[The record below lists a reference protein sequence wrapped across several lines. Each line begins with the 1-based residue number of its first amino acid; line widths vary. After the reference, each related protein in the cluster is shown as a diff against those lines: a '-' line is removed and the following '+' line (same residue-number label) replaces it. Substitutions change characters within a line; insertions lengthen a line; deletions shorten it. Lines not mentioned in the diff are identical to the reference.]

1 MAQPPSER
9 RSNSLPNGH
18 PASTNGTGTNGA
30 RPDEF
35 TEFAESAIAPTDADV
50 NQVELTEAELAK
62 LEQSAASPPN
72 PTNGHS
78 TANHAVIGQET
89 LGRNGSSNGLHSG
102 FGGDSSNESNAAE
115 FDAEF
120 ELEPPAVVEPD
131 RPDPDA
137 GGLLVAIPPRP
148 LPRPPFWHRLETKA
162 AAIAML
168 CGLLSGALVG
178 GGVYLATSR
187 LISQQAKQIQTQQT
201 EQLADNIAAFLR
213 DRAQEVNQ
221 IANSTALA
229 SAGFWNQPL
238 ADKQQ
243 ILNRLQAQQTNYAA
257 LTIFNA
263 QGQIVV
269 QAPGQV
275 PPVPANSAP
284 ATTDAAPPPNLGN
297 ADIANAPAGSEPT
310 AELAADPNPV
320 AEPEPVN
327 TTIQQV
333 LTSQQ
338 VTLAPATT
346 PGAVFNI
353 AAPVRVNGQFVG
365 VLQAQIAEET
375 IQPALVPAAAEPNQ
389 SYLIQSDG
397 TLLTQSDLQSS
408 DQLPASVAE
417 AWTRLA
423 QADETL
429 VQQDS
434 FWVSAVPV
442 PPPVAGLAEDSA
454 LSAVWVQPEFGVQ
467 RLPASVAYTIGIG
480 ALLAGL
486 GSGALGA
493 WAASRTVRSLR
504 QTTQAIQD
512 LERDR
517 RLPAFP
523 ITGHDEA
530 AVLGRSV
537 QSLATHL
544 DQTRQTHV
552 LELAELQDDVDAAR
566 QQAEAIRDRIQHLQ
580 QEHQIQ
586 LDQLQADTDQR
597 QATWQQATDQ
607 LRADHAR
614 QIDAVRADYIQQIE
628 RLQQDAQHGRQ
639 QQEAVVQQLEDQRRL
654 QLEELRVA
662 MQAVNQGDLDQ
673 PLPELAGE
681 LQDMAQA
688 YSLTV
693 RQLHQAKQQQARS
706 QTRLA
711 EIIAQLDQEI
721 QSLHGI
727 EQSFDP
733 LSLWPTAD
741 QSLRTVSTTL
751 QNLTHNMQQLKEL
764 AQSTETTLA
773 DTSATQPI
781 TNLKTLHQS
790 SDDLQQQLEQIQPNL
805 QQMTQTVLELSQITG
820 QITLL
825 AFNASLN
832 LSRLPGDISDARQP
846 LAKRLGQLRSLS
858 QQSTQKTHSLTQ
870 QMAQFQQTIT
880 HVSPQVG
887 QIATQV
893 LSNVQTL
900 TQLQQQLDQLA
911 QLQQTLLPQL
921 DQTYQTLADQP
932 QSILGTLEAM
942 QNAPTQS
949 QQTRTQL
956 AQITTTLQSILATAQ
971 DLNPDPPNT
980 P

>member
-9 RSNSLPNGH
+9 RSNSPPHDH
-18 PASTNGTGTNGA
+18 PASSNGTGANGA

-35 TEFAESAIAPTDADV
+35 ANEFTESAESAIASTHADV
-50 NQVELTEAELAK
+50 DQVELTEAELAE
-62 LEQSAASPPN
+62 LEQSAPNIPN
-72 PTNGHS
+72 PTNGYS
-78 TANHAVIGQET
+78 TADHAVLEQES
-89 LGRNGSSNGLHSG
+89 RDSNGSSNGLRPG
-102 FGGDSSNESNAAE
+102 FGDNPSHGSDAEE

-120 ELEPPAVVEPD
+120 ELEPPATEQNEEQQFI
-131 RPDPDA
+131 
-137 GGLLVAIPPRP
+137 AIPPYS

-187 LISQQAKQIQTQQT
+187 LLSEQAKQIQTQQT
-201 EQLADNIAAFLR
+201 EQLAENIAAFLR
-213 DRAQEVNQ
+213 DRTQEVNQ
-221 IANSTALA
+221 IASSTTLA

-238 ADKQQ
+238 ANKQQ
-243 ILNRLQAQQTNYAA
+243 VLNRLQVQQTNYAA
-257 LTIFNA
+257 LTIFND

-275 PPVPANSAP
+275 PPAP
-284 ATTDAAPPPNLGN
+284 ADPAPAATDVAPPLNLGN
-297 ADIANAPAGSEPT
+297 ADTANAPAAPEPT
-310 AELAADPNPV
+310 AEPVVNPV
-320 AEPEPVN
+320 AEPESVN
-327 TTIQQV
+327 AAVQQV

-338 VTLAPATT
+338 VTLSPATS

-353 AAPVRVNGQFVG
+353 AAPIRVNGQFVG

-375 IQPALVPAAAEPNQ
+375 VQPALVPAAAEPNQ
-389 SYLIQSDG
+389 SYLVQSDG
-397 TLLTQSDLQSS
+397 TLLTPSDPQSTDP
-408 DQLPASVAE
+408 LPASVTE

-423 QADETL
+423 QADATL

-454 LSAVWVQPEFGVQ
+454 LSAVWAQPEFGVQ

-480 ALLAGL
+480 VLLAGL

-493 WAASRTVRSLR
+493 WIASRTVRSLR

-517 RLPAFP
+517 RSPALP
-523 ITGHDEA
+523 ITGRDDV

-544 DQTRQTHV
+544 DQTWQTHV

-566 QQAEAIRDRIQHLQ
+566 QQAETIRDRIQQLQ

-586 LDQLQADTDQR
+586 LDQLQANTDQ
-597 QATWQQATDQ
+597 QQTIWQQATDQ

-614 QIDAVRADYIQQIE
+614 QIDAVRADYLQQIE

-639 QQEAVVQQLEDQRRL
+639 QQAAIVQQLEDQRRL

-662 MQAVNQGDLDQ
+662 MQSVNQGDFDQ

-721 QSLHGI
+721 QSLQVI

-741 QSLRTVSTTL
+741 QSLRAVSTTL
-751 QNLTHNMQQLKEL
+751 QNLAHNMQQLKQL

-773 DTSATQPI
+773 DTTATQPI
-781 TNLKTLHQS
+781 ANLKSLHQS
-790 SDDLQQQLEQIQPNL
+790 SDNLQQQLEQIQPNL

-820 QITLL
+820 QMTLL

-832 LSRLPGDISDARQP
+832 LSRLPGDAGDARQP
-846 LAKRLGQLRSLS
+846 LATRLGQLRSLS

-870 QMAQFQQTIT
+870 QMAQFQQAIT

-893 LSNVQTL
+893 LDNAQSL

-911 QLQQTLLPQL
+911 QLQQTLLPQIE
-921 DQTYQTLADQP
+921 QTQQTLADQP
-932 QSILGTLEAM
+932 QLILGTLEAM
-942 QNAPTQS
+942 QDPPS
-949 QQTRTQL
+949 QIRHTRTQL
-956 AQITTTLQSILATAQ
+956 AQITTTLQAILTTAQ
-971 DLNPDPPNT
+971 DLNSHPPTT